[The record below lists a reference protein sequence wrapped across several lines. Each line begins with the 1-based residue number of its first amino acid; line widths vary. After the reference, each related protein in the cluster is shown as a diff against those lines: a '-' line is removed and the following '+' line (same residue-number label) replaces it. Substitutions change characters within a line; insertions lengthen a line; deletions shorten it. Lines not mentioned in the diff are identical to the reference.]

1 MPASPSK
8 ESDAPLSAPS
18 RTYEIQRLSQGRWTV
33 DSVSDDKEMA
43 LELAKALMR
52 SRRAPTAAR
61 VMSVISTESGK
72 FSEIS
77 VWRSGQPEPQREAQP
92 APKPKAE
99 AQAKP
104 AANEVGDFKHTGEHP
119 APPPKK
125 SKMRNVVYALQA
137 AFGLGI
143 SLAAAEAVYLLMR

>member
-1 MPASPSK
+1 MPASTSK

-18 RTYEIQRLSQGRWTV
+18 RTYEIQRLSQGRWSV

-61 VMSVISTESGK
+61 VMSVIVTESGK

-77 VWRSGQPEPQREAQP
+77 VWRSGQPEPQREAPQ
-92 APKPKAE
+92 APKAAPE
-99 AQAKP
+99 APAKT
-104 AANEVGDFKHTGEHP
+104 NEVGDFKHTGEHP
-119 APPPKK
+119 APPQKK
-125 SKMRNVVYALQA
+125 SGMRNVVYALQA

>member
-61 VMSVISTESGK
+61 VMSVIVTESGK

-77 VWRSGQPEPQREAQP
+77 VWRSGQPEPQREAPQ
-92 APKPKAE
+92 APKAAPE
-99 AQAKP
+99 APAKT
-104 AANEVGDFKHTGEHP
+104 NEVGDFKHSGEHP

-125 SKMRNVVYALQA
+125 SAMRNIVYALQA

>member
-1 MPASPSK
+1 MAVPTGK
-8 ESDAPLSAPS
+8 ESDAALAALP

-43 LELAKALMR
+43 LELAKSLMR
-52 SRRAPTAAR
+52 SRRAPSAAR

-77 VWRSGQPEPQREAQP
+77 VWRSGQIETIREAP
-92 APKPKAE
+92 AAAPKAAPE
-99 AQAKP
+99 APVKTT
-104 AANEVGDFKHTGEHP
+104 EVGDFKHSGEHP
-119 APPPKK
+119 ATPPKK
-125 SKMRNVVYALQA
+125 GKMRNVVYALQA

>member
-1 MPASPSK
+1 MAVPTGK
-8 ESDAPLSAPS
+8 ESDAALAALP

-77 VWRSGQPEPQREAQP
+77 VWRSGQPETQREAPP
-92 APKPKAE
+92 APKAAPE
-99 AQAKP
+99 APAK
-104 AANEVGDFKHTGEHP
+104 NTEIGDFKHSGEHP

-125 SKMRNVVYALQA
+125 SRMRNVVYALQA

>member
-1 MPASPSK
+1 MPASTSK

-77 VWRSGQPEPQREAQP
+77 VWRSGQPEPQREAPP
-92 APKPKAE
+92 APKAAPE
-99 AQAKP
+99 APAK
-104 AANEVGDFKHTGEHP
+104 NTEIGDFKHSGEHP
-119 APPPKK
+119 APAKK
-125 SKMRNVVYALQA
+125 SSMRNVVYALQA

>member
-1 MPASPSK
+1 MPASTSK
-8 ESDAPLSAPS
+8 ESDATLSAPS

-77 VWRSGQPEPQREAQP
+77 VWRSGQPETVREAPQ
-92 APKPKAE
+92 APKAAPE
-99 AQAKP
+99 APAKHT
-104 AANEVGDFKHTGEHP
+104 EVGDFKHTGEHP

-125 SKMRNVVYALQA
+125 SGMRNVVYALQA